1 MDKLA
6 FLNKVRSLPLPP
18 VKNILNVAVQTARQ
32 TMPDKPNKG
41 EYVEPNGS
49 PPVPLQRSDENMKSP
64 PQRMEHHELNPFN
77 TTNPFDRSV
86 NENDGRGN
94 ECTSFMGDYGEG
106 YQRSENY
113 MNRQVEKQYEII
125 TFNNCK
131 NRY

>member
-1 MDKLA
+1 MDKFA

-49 PPVPLQRSDENMKSP
+49 HSAPLQHSDENQKSR
-64 PQRMEHHELNPFN
+64 PQKMEHHELNPFN
-77 TTNPFDRSV
+77 TTNPFGHSV
-86 NENDGRGN
+86 NGNDGQGN

-106 YQRSENY
+106 YQRTDL
-113 MNRQVEKQYEII
+113 NRQVQ
-125 TFNNCK
+125 NP
-131 NRY
+131 